1 MSISPPRLEAD
12 FQDGAIKLAK
22 EVIEAIGEAG
32 VFCVE
37 MFLNSKNE
45 ILVNEIAPRPH
56 NSGHHSIDAF
66 SISQYESQVRALV
79 GLPILMPDFLNASV
93 LLNILGEEAE
103 ILNSSAHQFELY
115 SSSAVRLYMY
125 GKQSV
130 RPRRKMGHVMF
141 VGSSVESLIRE
152 AEATLESIR
161 A

>member
-1 MSISPPRLEAD
+1 M
-12 FQDGAIKLAK
+12 
-22 EVIEAIGEAG
+22 
-32 VFCVE
+32 E
-37 MFLNSKNE
+37 MFLTSKNE

>member
-1 MSISPPRLEAD
+1 MVIV
-12 FQDGAIKLAK
+12 KLAK
-22 EVIEAIGEAG
+22 EVIGAIGEAG

-37 MFLNSKNE
+37 MFLTSKNE

-115 SSSAVRLYMY
+115 SSSAARLYMY